1 MPVLSPKG
9 NLRLHAKAFERPTQG
24 RLIESRPY
32 CLNHSRLSY
41 SQRRPLTDQSARVV
55 RPVEQSIMRRATFH
69 CPPTRTRCHI
79 LAEAR

>member
-55 RPVEQSIMRRATFH
+55 RPVEQSIYAPCH
-69 CPPTRTRCHI
+69 LPLPTHAYEMPHI
-79 LAEAR
+79 G